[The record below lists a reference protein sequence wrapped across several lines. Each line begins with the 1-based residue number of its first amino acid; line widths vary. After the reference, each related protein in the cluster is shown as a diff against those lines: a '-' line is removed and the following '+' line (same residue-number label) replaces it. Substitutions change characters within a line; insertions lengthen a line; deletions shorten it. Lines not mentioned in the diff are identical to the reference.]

1 MIEGQVTANREAIVQ
16 VTVQGPTGD
25 EVEIDAVVDT
35 GFDGWLTLP
44 AELVKRLSLTW
55 RRRGSALLAD
65 GNEILFDV
73 YDGAVIWDG
82 RTRRIP
88 VDVAETAPLLGMGML
103 QAHRLVMDVE
113 RRGAVKITRLARR
126 RPK

>member
-1 MIEGQVTANREAIVQ
+1 L
-16 VTVQGPTGD
+16 
-25 EVEIDAVVDT
+25 EIDAVVDT

-44 AELVKRLSLTW
+44 AELVTRLSLTW

-73 YDGAVIWDG
+73 HDGAVIWDG

-113 RRGAVKITRLARR
+113 RRGAVKITRLVRR

>member
-25 EVEIDAVVDT
+25 KVEIDAVVDT

-103 QAHRLVMDVE
+103 QAHWLVMDVE
-113 RRGAVKITRLARR
+113 RRGAVKITRLVRR